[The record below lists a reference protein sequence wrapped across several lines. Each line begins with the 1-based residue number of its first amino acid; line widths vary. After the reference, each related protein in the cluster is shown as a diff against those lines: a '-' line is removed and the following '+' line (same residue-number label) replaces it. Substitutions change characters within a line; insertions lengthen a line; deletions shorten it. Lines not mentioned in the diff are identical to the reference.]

1 MNYPFKECTHVK
13 YFLVISNYDH
23 GLYTVGY
30 SYKKLSS
37 ICFYAIE
44 KIYLCVQALAVFR
57 RISSEYVCPPLSAA
71 GQTSYC
77 KKSGF

>member
-1 MNYPFKECTHVK
+1 M
-13 YFLVISNYDH
+13 SNYDH

-30 SYKKLSS
+30 GCKKLSS

-44 KIYLCVQALAVFR
+44 KISLCSKALAVFR
-57 RISSEYVCPPLSAA
+57 RIYSEYVCPPLSTA